1 MATANATAAVR
12 ERAIGGVLFID
23 EAYALRNEGS
33 SDSAGQECV
42 NTLVKEC
49 EEHSK
54 DLVVILAGYEDE
66 MSTFLDAN
74 PGFKSRIP
82 FNFYFQDYTC
92 SELETIAG
100 MQSRAPP
107 IPTVATGEGLRPRFI

>member
-1 MATANATAAVR
+1 MEDYRDKV
-12 ERAIGGVLFID
+12 
-23 EAYALRNEGS
+23 
-33 SDSAGQECV
+33 
-42 NTLVKEC
+42 
-49 EEHSK
+49 
-54 DLVVILAGYEDE
+54 VVILAGYEDE

-100 MQSRAPP
+100 MQYQKQSLSLAPNAGGTLQAVLRFTTGCCEELRDPPPQPRAWQRKG
-107 IPTVATGEGLRPRFI
+107 TGSLFTITRLGIKRR